1 MIAQIIILYSAFIKP
16 SLFLKKNILIERRK
30 VLLIVISK
38 IKEYVSR

>member
-1 MIAQIIILYSAFIKP
+1 MIARIIILYSGFIKT
-16 SLFLKKNILIERRK
+16 SLFKKNILIERRK